1 MKFIIK
7 TFKNYLPPI
16 FLLILHR
23 IKNNKILF
31 KGKFLTWAEA
41 QKKCSGYDS
50 KNILKKVLNA
60 TIKVKNGEAAF
71 ERDSIIFNEIEY
83 VWPVLAGLMFVAAKN
98 RGILNV
104 LDFGGALGSSY
115 FQNHSFFKKLPE
127 VKWNVVEQ
135 LHYVDAG
142 KEYIQDNRL
151 QFYKSIKDCL
161 KENQPNVVL
170 LSSVL
175 PYLPDIDK
183 LINEIKKIGSDL
195 IIIDRTIV
203 NDSDTDEIYIQHV
216 PSSIYD
222 ASYPCRSL
230 SEKLL
235 INKFSDRYKLT
246 SSFPSLL
253 FPGLDSIHS
262 HFKGFIFTKN

>member
-1 MKFIIK
+1 MKFNIK
-7 TFKNYLPPI
+7 IFQKYLPPI
-16 FLLILHR
+16 FFSVLRTLT
-23 IKNNKILF
+23 KNKILF
-31 KGKFLTWAEA
+31 KGKFLTWEEA

-60 TIKVKNGEAAF
+60 TIMVKNGEAAF
-71 ERDSIIFNEIEY
+71 ERDSRIFSEIEY
-83 VWPVLAGLMFVAAKN
+83 VWPVIAGLMFVAAKN
-98 RGILNV
+98 KGILNV

-115 FQNHSFFKKLPE
+115 FQNHNFFKKLPD

-142 KEYIQDNRL
+142 KKYIQDDRL

-175 PYLPDIDK
+175 PYLPDVNK

-235 INKFSDRYKLT
+235 ITKFSDRYKLT

-253 FPGLDSIHS
+253 FPDLDSIHS
-262 HFKGFIFTKN
+262 NFKGFIFTKN